1 MNLTS
6 SSFALPTEISL
17 LSFSLPLSLS
27 LCTTHAPTTSKE
39 GGAVKD
45 CIYEFRKRI
54 IRAVRHTDH
63 RATTERGTLTW
74 KRRRRSNLHKLVIAL
89 ARRVS
94 RVVSNNSRHSHPLP
108 LPNSSASVCYFRF
121 VRSLNSFS
129 TFFTVDDLYKHPPLP
144 PQFNHVCVYVTPHK
158 RSFDSR
164 QLSVMKN
171 NCVIQLTTNN
181 TT

>member
-1 MNLTS
+1 M
-6 SSFALPTEISL
+6 
-17 LSFSLPLSLS
+17 
-27 LCTTHAPTTSKE
+27 
-39 GGAVKD
+39 
-45 CIYEFRKRI
+45 
-54 IRAVRHTDH
+54 RHTDH

-129 TFFTVDDLYKHPPLP
+129 TFSTVDDLYKHPPLP
-144 PQFNHVCVYVTPHK
+144 PQLNHVCVCVCMLPRTNDRLILVNFQFWK
-158 RSFDSR
+158 TTAWFNSR
-164 QLSVMKN
+164 PIIQPDLLFATVAIKWMVAAVAAVALSSTLY
-171 NCVIQLTTNN
+171 CCSELSC
-181 TT
+181 